1 MIVEKHS
8 RLPRKFT
15 PKAKGE
21 EQARLTVQGKA
32 VPQEARDAVLEDAK
46 GMILAG
52 NTIAQIAE
60 KHGISERTLQY
71 WLSSLD
77 DEYEEL
83 RRLWID
89 NLLAEAGELLKE
101 TNEAGNAPLRLAR
114 ARELWKRATWYAER
128 RDRARYGEDHGPIH
142 VQITPVLNITVAE
155 HKDEKVVSNQ

>member
-71 WLSSLD
+71 WLSSLMMSMKSC
-77 DEYEEL
+77 EGFGSTIY
-83 RRLWID
+83 
-89 NLLAEAGELLKE
+89 LLKPVNFLKRRMKPA
-101 TNEAGNAPLRLAR
+101 TRHCASHVRANCGSVPLGMLRGEIGLDMAR
-114 ARELWKRATWYAER
+114 
-128 RDRARYGEDHGPIH
+128 
-142 VQITPVLNITVAE
+142 ITVQ
-155 HKDEKVVSNQ
+155 STYRSPLC